1 MKHLVPL
8 SAAAFLL
15 ATTAAIAEP
24 GKWTD
29 EPVRIVVTFPP
40 GGTSDLIARILAQ
53 YFESEYGQKAVVD
66 NRPGAGGTVAADYV
80 AQQAPDGTTLIL
92 GNNAPFTIAPTQ
104 FESLPYK
111 PLDGFTHIAYLGAST
126 PALFVQ
132 PDSGITTLDEY
143 IEKVKGDGITY
154 GSSGVG
160 SITHI
165 LGKAVDI
172 ELGIEQIHVPY
183 QGSAPAIQDFRAGVL
198 EAYYDMLA
206 QNRDLITGG
215 ETLPIALAAP
225 ERSPL
230 FPQIPTFREL
240 GHDIV
245 VENWTGLSGPAG
257 MDPAMVQT
265 IHDTVEAI
273 MDMQPVIDQLAQWG
287 ISHTEMTSQEFTTF
301 VGGTIDT
308 WAPLIKAANVNGR
321 GRTPADP
328 APDLPSPTLAE
339 G

>member
-1 MKHLVPL
+1 MKHILAL
-8 SAAAFLL
+8 CTATLLL
-15 ATTAAIAEP
+15 ATPLQADP

-40 GGTSDLIARILAQ
+40 GGTSDLIARVLAQ

-80 AQQAPDGTTLIL
+80 AEQDPDGTTLIL

-104 FESLPYK
+104 FEDLPY
-111 PLDGFTHIAYLGAST
+111 DAMGDFTHIAYLGAST

-132 PDSGITTLDEY
+132 PASGITSIEDY
-143 IEKVKGDGITY
+143 IDRAKGDGITY

-165 LGKAVDI
+165 LGQAVDVK
-172 ELGIEQIHVPY
+172 LDIEQIHVPY

-198 EAYYDMLA
+198 EAYYDMVAL
-206 QNRDLITGG
+206 NGDLITEG
-215 ETLPIALAAP
+215 ETQPIALAAP

-230 FPQIPTFREL
+230 FPDIPTFREL

-245 VENWTGLSGPAG
+245 IENWTGVSGPAG
-257 MDPAMVQT
+257 MDPEMVQT
-265 IHDTVEAI
+265 INETIAAI
-273 MDMQPVIDQLAQWG
+273 MSMEPVIEQLAKFG
-287 ISHTEMTSQEFTTF
+287 IAHTAMSPEEFTTF
-301 VGGTIDT
+301 VEGTITT
-308 WAPLIKAANVNGR
+308 WAPLIKAAKVNG
-321 GRTPADP
+321 
-328 APDLPSPTLAE
+328 
-339 G
+339 

>member
-1 MKHLVPL
+1 MKHIITL
-8 SAAAFLL
+8 SAAALLL
-15 ATTAAIAEP
+15 ATAAHAEP

-40 GGTSDLIARILAQ
+40 GGTSDLIARLLAQ
-53 YFESEYGQKAVVD
+53 YFETEYGQKAVVD

-80 AQQAPDGTTLIL
+80 SEQAPDGTTLIL

-104 FESLPYK
+104 FDELPYD
-111 PLDGFTHIAYLGAST
+111 PIADFTHIAYLGAST

-132 PDSGITTLDEY
+132 PSSGITTLDGY
-143 IEKVKGDGITY
+143 IEKAKGDGITY

-198 EAYYDMLA
+198 EAYYDMVAL
-206 QNRDLITGG
+206 NGDLITEG
-215 ETLPIALAAP
+215 ETQPIALAAP
-225 ERSPL
+225 ERSAKYPD
-230 FPQIPTFREL
+230 IPTFREL

-245 VENWTGLSGPAG
+245 IENWTGLSGPAG
-257 MDPAMVQT
+257 MDPAMVET
-265 IHDTVEAI
+265 INDTVAEIMQMPSVVEQLDTFGVAHTPMESDAFTGFVEGAI
-273 MDMQPVIDQLAQWG
+273 
-287 ISHTEMTSQEFTTF
+287 TT
-301 VGGTIDT
+301 
-308 WAPLIKAANVNGR
+308 WEPLIKAANVNG
-321 GRTPADP
+321 
-328 APDLPSPTLAE
+328 
-339 G
+339 

>member
-1 MKHLVPL
+1 MKHLL
-8 SAAAFLL
+8 AIGAAALVL
-15 ATTAAIAEP
+15 AAPAVAEP

-40 GGTSDLIARILAQ
+40 GGTSDLIARVLAQ

-80 AQQAPDGTTLIL
+80 AEQAPDGTTLIL

-104 FESLPYK
+104 FDNLPYD
-111 PLDGFTHIAYLGAST
+111 PMGDFTHIAYLGAST

-132 PDSGITTLDEY
+132 PSSGITSLDEY
-143 IEKVKGDGITY
+143 IARAKGDGITY

-198 EAYYDMLA
+198 EAYYDMVAL
-206 QNRDLITGG
+206 NGDLITEG
-215 ETLPIALAAP
+215 ETQPIALAGP
-225 ERSPL
+225 ERSKA
-230 FPQIPTFREL
+230 FPDIPTFREL

-245 VENWTGLSGPAG
+245 IENWTGLSGPAG

-265 IHDTVEAI
+265 INETVAAI
-273 MDMQPVIDQLAQWG
+273 MQLEPVIERLSQFG
-287 ISHTEMTSQEFTTF
+287 VEHTPMSPEEFTGF
-301 VGGTIDT
+301 VKGTIST
-308 WAPLIKAANVNGR
+308 WEPLIKAAKVNG
-321 GRTPADP
+321 
-328 APDLPSPTLAE
+328 
-339 G
+339 

>member
-1 MKHLVPL
+1 MKHIITL
-8 SAAAFLL
+8 SAAALLL
-15 ATTAAIAEP
+15 ATAAHAEP

-40 GGTSDLIARILAQ
+40 GGTSDLIARLLAQ
-53 YFESEYGQKAVVD
+53 YFETEYGQKAVVD

-80 AQQAPDGTTLIL
+80 SEQAPDGTTLIL

-104 FESLPYK
+104 FDELPYD
-111 PLDGFTHIAYLGAST
+111 PIADFTHIAYLGAST

-132 PDSGITTLDEY
+132 PSSGITTLDGY
-143 IEKVKGDGITY
+143 IEKAKGDGITY

-198 EAYYDMLA
+198 EAYYDMVAL
-206 QNRDLITGG
+206 NGDLITEG
-215 ETLPIALAAP
+215 ETQPIALAAP
-225 ERSPL
+225 ERSAKYSD
-230 FPQIPTFREL
+230 IPTFREL

-245 VENWTGLSGPAG
+245 IENWTGLSGPAG
-257 MDPAMVQT
+257 MDPAMVET
-265 IHDTVEAI
+265 INDTVAEIMQMPAVIEQLDTFGVAHTPMESDAFTGFVEGAI
-273 MDMQPVIDQLAQWG
+273 
-287 ISHTEMTSQEFTTF
+287 TT
-301 VGGTIDT
+301 
-308 WAPLIKAANVNGR
+308 WEPLIKAANVNG
-321 GRTPADP
+321 
-328 APDLPSPTLAE
+328 
-339 G
+339 

>member
-1 MKHLVPL
+1 MKHLIAL
-8 SAAAFLL
+8 GAATLLL
-15 ATTAAIAEP
+15 ATPALAEP

-29 EPVRIVVTFPP
+29 SPVRIVVTFPP
-40 GGTSDLIARILAQ
+40 GGTSDLIARVLAQ

-80 AQQAPDGTTLIL
+80 ADQAPDGATLIL

-104 FESLPYK
+104 FESLPYD
-111 PLDGFTHIAYLGAST
+111 PMADFTHIAYLGAST

-132 PDSGITTLDEY
+132 PASGIETLDDY
-143 IEKVKGDGITY
+143 IEVAKTDGITY

-172 ELGIEQIHVPY
+172 GLGIEQIHVPY

-198 EAYYDMLA
+198 EAYYDMVAL
-206 QNRDLITGG
+206 NRDLITEGA
-215 ETLPIALAAP
+215 THPIALAAP

-230 FPQIPTFREL
+230 FPEIPTFREL

-245 VENWTGLSGPAG
+245 IENWTGLSGPAG
-257 MDPAMVQT
+257 MDPAMVAT

-273 MDMQPVIDQLAQWG
+273 MMMPPVIEQLAKFG
-287 ISHTEMTSQEFTTF
+287 ISHSEVTSDEVTTF
-301 VGGTIDT
+301 VGGTITT
-308 WAPLIKAANVNGR
+308 WEPLIKAAKVNG
-321 GRTPADP
+321 
-328 APDLPSPTLAE
+328 
-339 G
+339 

>member
-1 MKHLVPL
+1 MTMKHILAL
-8 SAAAFLL
+8 GTATLL
-15 ATTAAIAEP
+15 LTAPVHAEP

-40 GGTSDLIARILAQ
+40 GGTSDLIARVLAQ
-53 YFESEYGQKAVVD
+53 YFESEFGQKAVVD

-80 AQQAPDGTTLIL
+80 AQQSPDGTTLIL

-104 FESLPYK
+104 FENLPYD
-111 PLDGFTHIAYLGAST
+111 PMGDFTHIAYLGAST

-132 PDSGITTLDEY
+132 PTSGITSLEGY
-143 IEKVKGDGITY
+143 IDRAKAEGITY

-198 EAYYDMLA
+198 EAYYDMVAL
-206 QNRDLITGG
+206 NRDLITEG
-215 ETLPIALAAP
+215 ETQPIALAAP
-225 ERSPL
+225 ERSPI

-257 MDPAMVQT
+257 MDPQMVQT
-265 IHDTVEAI
+265 IHDTVAEI
-273 MDMQPVIDQLAQWG
+273 MQMEPVIAQLAQFG
-287 ISHTEMTSQEFTTF
+287 IAHTQMSPEDFTAF
-301 VGGTIDT
+301 VAETIET
-308 WAPLIKAANVNGR
+308 WEPLIAAAKVNG
-321 GRTPADP
+321 
-328 APDLPSPTLAE
+328 
-339 G
+339 

>member
-1 MKHLVPL
+1 MKTLIAL
-8 SAAAFLL
+8 GTAAALMAST
-15 ATTAAIAEP
+15 ATVALAEP

-40 GGTSDLIARILAQ
+40 GGTSDLIARILAK

-104 FESLPYK
+104 FPDLPYE
-111 PLDGFTHIAYLGAST
+111 PIDGFTHIAYLGAST

-132 PDSGITTLDEY
+132 PNSGIASLDDY
-143 IEKVKGDGITY
+143 IATAKADGITY

-172 ELGIEQIHVPY
+172 ELGIDQLHVPY

-225 ERSPL
+225 QRSPL
-230 FPQIPTFREL
+230 FPEIPTFREM

-245 VENWTGLSGPAG
+245 VENWPGLSGPAG
-257 MDPAMVQT
+257 MDPAMVET

-273 MDMQPVIDQLAQWG
+273 MDMEPVVEQLAQWG
-287 ISHTEMTSQEFTTF
+287 SSHTEMTTPEFTSF

-308 WAPLIKAANVNGR
+308 WKPLIEAAKVNG
-321 GRTPADP
+321 G
-328 APDLPSPTLAE
+328 
-339 G
+339 

>member
-1 MKHLVPL
+1 MKHILAL
-8 SAAAFLL
+8 GTAALLL
-15 ATTAAIAEP
+15 ATPVLAEP

-40 GGTSDLIARILAQ
+40 GGTSDLIARVLAQ

-80 AQQAPDGTTLIL
+80 ADQAPDGTTLIL

-104 FESLPYK
+104 FDNLPYD
-111 PLDGFTHIAYLGAST
+111 PMGDFTHIAYLGAST

-132 PDSGITTLDEY
+132 PASGIKTLDQY
-143 IEKVKGDGITY
+143 IEKAKGDGITY

-198 EAYYDMLA
+198 EAYYDMVAL
-206 QNRDLITGG
+206 NRDLITGG
-215 ETLPIALAAP
+215 ETQPIALAAP
-225 ERSPL
+225 ERSTV
-230 FPQIPTFREL
+230 FPDIPTFREL

-245 VENWTGLSGPAG
+245 IENWTGLSGPAG

-265 IHDTVEAI
+265 INDSVAAI
-273 MDMQPVIDQLAQWG
+273 MQLDAVIEQLAQFG
-287 ISHTEMTSQEFTTF
+287 ISHTPMSPDAFTTF
-301 VGGTIDT
+301 VKGTIST
-308 WAPLIKAANVNGR
+308 WEPLIKAANVNG
-321 GRTPADP
+321 
-328 APDLPSPTLAE
+328 
-339 G
+339 

>member
-1 MKHLVPL
+1 
-8 SAAAFLL
+8 
-15 ATTAAIAEP
+15 
-24 GKWTD
+24 
-29 EPVRIVVTFPP
+29 
-40 GGTSDLIARILAQ
+40 
-53 YFESEYGQKAVVD
+53 
-66 NRPGAGGTVAADYV
+66 VAADYV

-287 ISHTEMTSQEFTTF
+287 ISHTEMTTGEFTTF
-301 VGGTIDT
+301 VGGTIET
-308 WAPLIKAANVNGR
+308 WAPLIKAANVNG
-321 GRTPADP
+321 G
-328 APDLPSPTLAE
+328 
-339 G
+339 

>member
-1 MKHLVPL
+1 MKHIITL
-8 SAAAFLL
+8 SAAALLL
-15 ATTAAIAEP
+15 ATAAHAEP

-40 GGTSDLIARILAQ
+40 GGTSDLIARLLAQ
-53 YFESEYGQKAVVD
+53 YFETEYGQKAVVD

-80 AQQAPDGTTLIL
+80 SEQAPDGTTLIL

-104 FESLPYK
+104 FDELPYD
-111 PLDGFTHIAYLGAST
+111 PIADFTHIAYLGAST

-132 PDSGITTLDEY
+132 PSSGIITLDGY
-143 IEKVKGDGITY
+143 IEKAKGDGITY

-198 EAYYDMLA
+198 EAYYDMVAL
-206 QNRDLITGG
+206 NGDLITEG
-215 ETLPIALAAP
+215 ETQPIALAAP
-225 ERSPL
+225 ERSAKYPD
-230 FPQIPTFREL
+230 IPTFREL

-245 VENWTGLSGPAG
+245 IENWTGLSGPAG
-257 MDPAMVQT
+257 MDTAMVET
-265 IHDTVEAI
+265 INDTVAEIMQMPAVIEQLDAFGVAHTPMESDAFTGFVEGAI
-273 MDMQPVIDQLAQWG
+273 
-287 ISHTEMTSQEFTTF
+287 TT
-301 VGGTIDT
+301 
-308 WAPLIKAANVNGR
+308 WEPLIKAANVNG
-321 GRTPADP
+321 
-328 APDLPSPTLAE
+328 
-339 G
+339 

>member
-1 MKHLVPL
+1 MKHILAIG
-8 SAAAFLL
+8 AAALVL
-15 ATTAAIAEP
+15 ASPAIAEP

-40 GGTSDLIARILAQ
+40 GGTSDLIARVLAQ
-53 YFESEYGQKAVVD
+53 YFESEYGQKTVVD

-80 AQQAPDGTTLIL
+80 AEQAPDGTTLIL

-104 FESLPYK
+104 FDNLPYD
-111 PLDGFTHIAYLGAST
+111 PMGDFTHIAYLGAST

-132 PDSGITTLDEY
+132 PSSGITSLDDY
-143 IEKVKGDGITY
+143 IARAKGDGITY

-198 EAYYDMLA
+198 EAYYDMVAL
-206 QNRDLITGG
+206 NGDLITEG
-215 ETLPIALAAP
+215 ETQPIALAAP
-225 ERSPL
+225 ERSTA
-230 FPQIPTFREL
+230 FPDIPTFREL

-245 VENWTGLSGPAG
+245 IENWTGLSGPAG
-257 MDPAMVQT
+257 MDPEMVKT
-265 IHDTVEAI
+265 INETVAAI
-273 MDMQPVIDQLAQWG
+273 MQLESVIERLAQFG
-287 ISHTEMTSQEFTTF
+287 VAHTPMPSEEFTTF
-301 VGGTIDT
+301 VEGTIST
-308 WAPLIKAANVNGR
+308 WEPLIKAAKVNG
-321 GRTPADP
+321 
-328 APDLPSPTLAE
+328 
-339 G
+339 

>member
-1 MKHLVPL
+1 MKHIITL
-8 SAAAFLL
+8 SAAALLL
-15 ATTAAIAEP
+15 ATAAHAEP

-40 GGTSDLIARILAQ
+40 GGTSDLIARLLAQ
-53 YFESEYGQKAVVD
+53 YFETEYGQKAVVD

-80 AQQAPDGTTLIL
+80 SEQAPDGTTLIL

-104 FESLPYK
+104 FDELPYD
-111 PLDGFTHIAYLGAST
+111 PIADFTHIAYLGAST

-132 PDSGITTLDEY
+132 PSSGITTLDGY
-143 IEKVKGDGITY
+143 IEKAKGDGITY

-198 EAYYDMLA
+198 EAYYDMVAL
-206 QNRDLITGG
+206 NGDLIIEG
-215 ETLPIALAAP
+215 ETQPIALAAP
-225 ERSPL
+225 ERSAKYPD
-230 FPQIPTFREL
+230 IPTFREL

-245 VENWTGLSGPAG
+245 IENWTGLSGPAG
-257 MDPAMVQT
+257 MDPAMVET
-265 IHDTVEAI
+265 INDTVAEIMQMPAVIEQLDTFGVAHTPMESDAFTGFVEGAI
-273 MDMQPVIDQLAQWG
+273 
-287 ISHTEMTSQEFTTF
+287 TT
-301 VGGTIDT
+301 
-308 WAPLIKAANVNGR
+308 WEPLIKAANVNG
-321 GRTPADP
+321 
-328 APDLPSPTLAE
+328 
-339 G
+339 

>member
-1 MKHLVPL
+1 MKHILKL
-8 SAAAFLL
+8 AAAALLL
-15 ATTAAIAEP
+15 AAPVHADP

-40 GGTSDLIARILAQ
+40 GGTSDLIARVLAQ

-66 NRPGAGGTVAADYV
+66 NRPGAGGTVAADFV
-80 AQQAPDGTTLIL
+80 AEQAADGTTLIL

-104 FESLPYK
+104 FESLPYD
-111 PLDGFTHIAYLGAST
+111 PMGDFTHIAYLGAST

-132 PDSGITTLDEY
+132 PASGITSLDAY
-143 IEKVKGDGITY
+143 IERAKGDGITY

-198 EAYYDMLA
+198 EAYYDMVAL
-206 QNRDLITGG
+206 NRDLITGG
-215 ETLPIALAAP
+215 ETQPIALAAP
-225 ERSPL
+225 ERSSV
-230 FPQIPTFREL
+230 FPDIPTFREL

-245 VENWTGLSGPAG
+245 IENWTGLSGPAG
-257 MDPAMVQT
+257 MDPEMVQT
-265 IHDTVEAI
+265 INDTVAAI
-273 MDMQPVIDQLAQWG
+273 MQMEPVIEQLAQFG
-287 ISHTEMTSQEFTTF
+287 IAHTPMSPEEFTTF
-301 VGGTIDT
+301 VEGTITT
-308 WAPLIKAANVNGR
+308 WKPLIEAANVNG
-321 GRTPADP
+321 
-328 APDLPSPTLAE
+328 
-339 G
+339 

>member
-1 MKHLVPL
+1 MKHIITL
-8 SAAAFLL
+8 SAAALL
-15 ATTAAIAEP
+15 LTTAAHAEP

-40 GGTSDLIARILAQ
+40 GGTSDLIARLLAQ
-53 YFESEYGQKAVVD
+53 YFETEYGQKAVVD

-80 AQQAPDGTTLIL
+80 SEQAPDGTTLIL

-104 FESLPYK
+104 FDELPYD
-111 PLDGFTHIAYLGAST
+111 PIADFTHVAYLGAST

-132 PDSGITTLDEY
+132 PSSGITTLDGY
-143 IEKVKGDGITY
+143 IEKAKGDGITY

-198 EAYYDMLA
+198 EAYYDMVAL
-206 QNRDLITGG
+206 NGDLITEG
-215 ETLPIALAAP
+215 ETQPIALAAP
-225 ERSPL
+225 ERSAKYPD
-230 FPQIPTFREL
+230 IPTFREL

-245 VENWTGLSGPAG
+245 IENWTGLSGPAG
-257 MDPAMVQT
+257 MDPAMVET
-265 IHDTVEAI
+265 INDTVAEIMQMPAVIEQLDTFGVAHTPMESDAFTGFVEGAI
-273 MDMQPVIDQLAQWG
+273 
-287 ISHTEMTSQEFTTF
+287 TT
-301 VGGTIDT
+301 
-308 WAPLIKAANVNGR
+308 WEPLIKAANVNG
-321 GRTPADP
+321 
-328 APDLPSPTLAE
+328 
-339 G
+339 